1 MVAMPGLAMGTTTR
15 NNVEYSPL
23 PSMVAA
29 SISSRGTLLLKK
41 ERITM
46 MLKGLTSRGTIKAA

>member
-1 MVAMPGLAMGTTTR
+1 
-15 NNVEYSPL
+15 
-23 PSMVAA
+23 MVAA